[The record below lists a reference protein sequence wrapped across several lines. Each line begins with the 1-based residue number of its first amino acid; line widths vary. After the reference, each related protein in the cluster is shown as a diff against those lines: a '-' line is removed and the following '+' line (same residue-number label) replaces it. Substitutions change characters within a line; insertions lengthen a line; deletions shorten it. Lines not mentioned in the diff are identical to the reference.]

1 MGAALF
7 DLEASEAGWVW
18 VETITRAVP
27 PPVPPGRWEDGV
39 VEGGFV
45 RGIAAGQTDLGTSIP
60 GDRSNPYYLWHG
72 RWETDDYT
80 PRVITFLTVEN
91 RNFMVSGPGPR
102 TDLVDTGAFQPG
114 RMVVVVRTDCLA
126 DLDGSG
132 ELDVFDF
139 IALQNF
145 FADGSPV
152 ADLDADGVLTVFD
165 FLVFLNAFDA
175 GC

>member
-1 MGAALF
+1 M
-7 DLEASEAGWVW
+7 AGQLHWAVSFPGRVDNPLSLW
-18 VETITRAVP
+18 TVTWIPEDFTPRAVRI
-27 PPVPPGRWEDGV
+27 VAESPGCFGW
-39 VEGGFV
+39 
-45 RGIAAGQTDLGTSIP
+45 TPDLGRFTEQTPDP
-60 GDRSNPYYLWHG
+60 GHA
-72 RWETDDYT
+72 T
-80 PRVITFLTVEN
+80 II
-91 RNFMVSGPGPR
+91 
-102 TDLVDTGAFQPG
+102 
-114 RMVVVVRTDCLA
+114 VRTDCLA

-175 GC
+175 GCP